1 MVKPNGYD
9 EAQAT
14 GEYTPVELGGHYCV
28 IKQVSERKSSTGKD
42 MVVVLFDFCKPDKQE
57 GYFMESYKND
67 TRDDKKWPF
76 AGSKYIMV
84 NDYQDPQKTSSQFKT
99 FCTCVEK
106 SNNYTIQWG
115 GDNWAQQFKG
125 KKIGAV
131 YGEEENEYDGRTF
144 MRATMKWFCNI
155 DAVKD
160 AKVPEPKYLKT
171 RQTAPVPAQ
180 ASNDDFMNLP
190 EGTEEEIPF

>member
-1 MVKPNGYD
+1 MIKPNGYD

-84 NDYQDPQKTSSQFKT
+84 NDYQDPQKTSRQFKT

-144 MRATMKWFCNI
+144 MRATMKWFCNV

-171 RQTAPVPAQ
+171 RQTAPVPVQ